1 MSVSGAA
8 VPTTSALERVLRRDR
23 LLIVAALA
31 ALTALSWLQML
42 APAAS
47 AATGPAAGQHL
58 APCCGSRFSV
68 AFAMWVVMM
77 AGMMIP
83 SAAPMVLTHAAIVRR
98 RAAGGAPFVS
108 SGLFLGG
115 YLVAWVAFSA
125 GAAALQCVL
134 FRAAVLDGHSL
145 SIGPWAGAAVLLA
158 AAAFQVS
165 PAKEACLSQCRAPVG
180 YFITEWREGRAGAVM
195 MGLRHGSFCIGC
207 CWMLMA
213 VLFAV
218 GIMNVVWGAVLTAFV
233 VAEKALPWRRA
244 VVWSGTAACAAG
256 AVILI
261 WRAVS

>member
-1 MSVSGAA
+1 
-8 VPTTSALERVLRRDR
+8 
-23 LLIVAALA
+23 
-31 ALTALSWLQML
+31 
-42 APAAS
+42 
-47 AATGPAAGQHL
+47 
-58 APCCGSRFSV
+58 
-68 AFAMWVVMM
+68 
-77 AGMMIP
+77 
-83 SAAPMVLTHAAIVRR
+83 MVLTHAAIVRR

-115 YLVAWVAFSA
+115 YLLAWVGYSA

-145 SIGPWAGAAVLLA
+145 SIGPWAGAAVLIG
-158 AAAFQVS
+158 AAAFQLS

-195 MGLRHGSFCIGC
+195 MGLRHGTFCIGC

-233 VAEKALPWRRA
+233 VAEKALPWRRT

-261 WRAVS
+261 WRAAS

>member
-1 MSVSGAA
+1 MPGSVAA
-8 VPTTSALERVLRRDR
+8 TTTALERVLRRDR
-23 LLIVAALA
+23 LLIGASLA
-31 ALTALSWLQML
+31 ALTALSWVQMVS
-42 APAAS
+42 PDAS
-47 AATGPAAGQHL
+47 AATGAVAGQLL

-83 SAAPMVLTHAAIVRR
+83 SVAPMVLTHAAIVRR

-115 YLVAWVAFSA
+115 YLLAWVAFSA
-125 GAAALQCVL
+125 GAAALQCAL
-134 FRAAVLDGHSL
+134 FRAAVLDGRSL
-145 SIGPWAGAAVLLA
+145 SVGPWAGAAVLIA
-158 AAAFQVS
+158 AAAFQLS
-165 PAKEACLSQCRAPVG
+165 PAKSACLSQCRAPVG

-195 MGLRHGSFCIGC
+195 MGLRHGTFCIGC

-244 VVWSGTAACAAG
+244 IVWSGTAACAAG
-256 AVILI
+256 AVVLI
-261 WRAVS
+261 WRAAS